1 MRWGWHHAALGLALA
16 VMLVCIFLSLG
27 SIGARADLVESSGTY
42 DVDYDGFAVL
52 MHLQAGEQ
60 AQVDFAFNVTEGGP
74 VDVLVLDESGYEMY
88 RMGLSPTH
96 ILSANLNRSA
106 GNGYVT
112 SFVSGQEYYIVT
124 DNTDFP
130 SGGADPSGNVVV
142 SWEMSG
148 QDISIIP
155 DDSEGF
161 ILIFLVVIVI
171 FVLVLIVLAR
181 SRRAEREPGAY
192 VKGMERKYCP
202 NCGQIVEMYVHKCPK
217 CGHEW

>member
-1 MRWGWHHAALGLALA
+1 MNRGRHRAAFGLT
-16 VMLVCIFLSLG
+16 LVVTIGCIFLFLG
-27 SIGARADLVESSGTY
+27 SSVARADLIETSGTNK
-42 DVDYDGFAVL
+42 VDYDGFAVL
-52 MHLQAGEQ
+52 LHFQAKER
-60 AQVDFAFNVTEGGP
+60 AEVEFAFNVTEGGP

-88 RMGLSPTH
+88 RIGLTPTY

-112 SFVSGQEYYIVT
+112 SLAPGQEYYIVA
-124 DNTDFP
+124 DNTGKP
-130 SGGADPSGNVVV
+130 SGGAGPSGNVVV
-142 SWEMSG
+142 SWEISG
-148 QDISIIP
+148 QDITIIP
-155 DDSEGF
+155 DDFIGL

-192 VKGMERKYCP
+192 VMGMERKYCP
-202 NCGQIVEMYVHKCPK
+202 KCGQIVEMYVHKCPK

>member
-1 MRWGWHHAALGLALA
+1 MSRGRHHTGLSLAL
-16 VMLVCIFLSLG
+16 VVTLGCIFLSLG
-27 SIGARADLVESSGTY
+27 STVVSADLIESSGTNE
-42 DVDYDGFAVL
+42 VDNDGFAVL
-52 MHLQAGEQ
+52 LHFLAGEQ
-60 AQVDFAFNVTEGGP
+60 AQVEFVFNVTDGGP
-74 VDVLVLDESGYEMY
+74 VDILVLDESQYEMY
-88 RMGLSPTH
+88 RIGLSPTS
-96 ILSANLNRSA
+96 IVSANLNRSA

-112 SFVSGQEYYIVT
+112 SLVSGQEYYIVA

-148 QDISIIP
+148 QDITIIP

-192 VKGMERKYCP
+192 VMGMERKYCP
-202 NCGQIVEMYVHKCPK
+202 KCGQIVEMYVHKCPK